1 MALFKRL
8 SSLLKPEPEPGALA
22 LRLRSYPPLG
32 RPHPGY
38 GQGLSEAQALANLAH
53 VQAVCGQRLALVG
66 TLLQQEAG
74 VDLPAA
80 LAAPAAQAPALAA
93 ALQRW
98 AGSAWPAL
106 QPRSAPPRPLQ
117 HWLHSTGRGDDI
129 VYSLLADLA
138 LALGELIRRGNPAW
152 HWGLDLDPR
161 NLADDMPSA
170 RRVVLLADAGPA
182 LPHPVVLDVE
192 DVVVA
197 RFQRPQDAGQRLLN
211 PFAQLLE
218 QGLRG
223 DALRHWRAAGAAT
236 GPR

>member
-8 SSLLKPEPEPGALA
+8 SSLLKPEPGPLA
-22 LRLRSYPPLG
+22 LRLRSYPPFE

-53 VQAVCGQRLALVG
+53 VHAVCAQRLALIG
-66 TLLQQEAG
+66 PLLQQEAG

-80 LAAPAAQAPALAA
+80 LAAPAAQAPAVAA

-98 AGSAWPAL
+98 AASAWPAL
-106 QPRSAPPRPLQ
+106 QPPAAPPRPLQ

-138 LALGELIRRGNPAW
+138 LALGELVRRGNSAW
-152 HWGLDLDPR
+152 RWGLDLDPQ

-197 RFQRPQDAGQRLLN
+197 RFQRPQDPGQRLLN

-223 DALRHWRAAGAAT
+223 DALRHWRTAGAPA

>member
-8 SSLLKPEPEPGALA
+8 STLLKAEPEPGALA
-22 LRLRSYPPLG
+22 LRLRRYPPFD

-53 VQAVCGQRLALVG
+53 VHAVCAQRLALVG
-66 TLLQQEAG
+66 PLLQEEAG
-74 VDLPAA
+74 VDLPTA
-80 LAAPAAQAPALAA
+80 LAAPAAQAATVAT

-98 AGSAWPAL
+98 AGAAWPAL
-106 QPRSAPPRPLQ
+106 QPPHAPARPLQ

-129 VYSLLADLA
+129 VYSLLADIA
-138 LALGELIRRGNPAW
+138 LALGELIRRGNPTW
-152 HWGLDLDPR
+152 RWGVDLDPR

-170 RRVVLLADAGPA
+170 RRVVLLADAAPA

-197 RFQRPQDAGQRLLN
+197 RFQRPQDPGQRLLN
-211 PFAQLLE
+211 PFVQLLE

-223 DALRHWRAAGAAT
+223 DALRHWRT
-236 GPR
+236 P